1 MLSQELSRCKVICF
15 YLRFAF
21 NSAKLMQT
29 DTQKLIP
36 VYTKLISGLYHLEI
50 SLNLKRV

>member
-1 MLSQELSRCKVICF
+1 
-15 YLRFAF
+15 
-21 NSAKLMQT
+21 MQT

-50 SLNLKRV
+50 SLNLKRVWYQAEESLAITLFSLYGRK